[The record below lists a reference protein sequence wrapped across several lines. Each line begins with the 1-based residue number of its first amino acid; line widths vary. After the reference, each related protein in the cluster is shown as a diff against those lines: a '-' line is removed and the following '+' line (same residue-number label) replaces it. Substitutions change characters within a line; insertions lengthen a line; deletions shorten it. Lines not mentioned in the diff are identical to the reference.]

1 MSSVFDDIM
10 KKQENFEKKEKTV
23 KKLEYS
29 LEHKKLVEEA
39 NEKIRQDRIR
49 QEEAIEKS
57 KDYFAL

>member
-10 KKQENFEKKEKTV
+10 KKQENFEKKEKTI

>member
-10 KKQENFEKKEKTV
+10 KKQENFEKKEKTI

-39 NEKIRQDRIR
+39 NEKIRQDRIS

>member
-1 MSSVFDDIM
+1 MSNVFDDIM
-10 KKQENFEKKEKTV
+10 KRQENFEKKEKIV
-23 KKLEYS
+23 KKLEYG

>member
-10 KKQENFEKKEKTV
+10 KRQETFEKQEKTV
-23 KKLEYS
+23 KKLEYG
-29 LEHKKLVEEA
+29 LEHKKFVEEA

>member
-39 NEKIRQDRIR
+39 NEKIRQDRIL